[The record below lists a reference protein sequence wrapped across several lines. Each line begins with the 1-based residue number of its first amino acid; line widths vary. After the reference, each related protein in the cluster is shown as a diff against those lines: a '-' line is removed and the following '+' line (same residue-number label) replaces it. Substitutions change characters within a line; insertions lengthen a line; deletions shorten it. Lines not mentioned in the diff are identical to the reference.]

1 MSNSYYKN
9 IAGKNYDRE
18 MLEIADEAIAGVGD
32 GRISVEDAKKLLGA
46 VKDANKYTD
55 IEKATMKYIRENY
68 KFTYASDQWFRKE
81 IRKWAAT
88 KGNHHDENT
97 KPTGTASQTK
107 FIPSK
112 SYYRIINGE
121 HYVRSL
127 LDAADLRLEGKGNG
141 LISEEYFKQI
151 IEISRDGKGIT
162 EAEMRTLEY
171 IGLKY
176 NLTTKAR
183 LWFEE
188 NLEQIRN
195 EVIISDKTSDINF
208 SKLADK
214 EKEKAIQNEQL
225 SEDKPPREIYNEQ
238 EKVIESDTFDNK
250 NTAKNE
256 KPSEKELPRE
266 IYNEQEK
273 VVESDTFDNK
283 RTTNEYQRPIM
294 NSNHQKNLLLV
305 NVLWAALLLISII
318 TVRSIFIDQVAVAE
332 QNLEK
337 LVGVKQNNRLLEERL
352 KTIQLEKTQLESKF
366 EGLEQSLTDQI
377 MKQNKLEGTSS
388 LQKTQAKKETKSEV
402 IVFKP
407 DQNNCCFCSC
417 ENSSFE
423 ESLQNFR

>member
-9 IAGKNYDRE
+9 IDGKNYDRE
-18 MLEIADEAIAGVGD
+18 MLEIADEAVAGVGD
-32 GRISVEDAKKLLGA
+32 GRISLEDAQKLLGA

-55 IEKATMKYIRENY
+55 IEKATMKFIRENY
-68 KFTYASDQWFRKE
+68 RFTYASDQWFRKE
-81 IRKWAAT
+81 IRKWAAKKGKDNDVKT
-88 KGNHHDENT
+88 KT
-97 KPTGTASQTK
+97 TGTESQTE
-107 FIPSK
+107 FISSQ
-112 SYYRIINGE
+112 SYYRVIDGKQ
-121 HYVRSL
+121 YVRSL
-127 LDAADLRLEGKGNG
+127 LEAADVKSKING
-141 LISEEYFKQI
+141 LISEENFQQI
-151 IEISRDGKGIT
+151 IELSRDGKGIT
-162 EAEMRTLEY
+162 ETEMLTLEY
-171 IGLKY
+171 IGIKY
-176 NLTTKAR
+176 DLTTKAR

-214 EKEKAIQNEQL
+214 EKGKAVQNEQL
-225 SEDKPPREIYNEQ
+225 SEKKSPREIYDEQ
-238 EKVIESDTFDNK
+238 EKLVESDTFDNK
-250 NTAKNE
+250 NTAENDKL
-256 KPSEKELPRE
+256 SEKKSPRE
-266 IYNEQEK
+266 IYKEQK
-273 VVESDTFDNK
+273 KLVESDTFDNK
-283 RTTNEYQRPIM
+283 KPTNEYQRPII

-337 LVGVKQNNRLLEERL
+337 MVGVKQNNKLLEERL
-352 KTIQLEKTQLESKF
+352 KTIQLENTKLESMF

-377 MKQNKLEGTSS
+377 MKQKKLEGTFS
-388 LQKTQAKKETKSEV
+388 LQKTLAKKETKPEV

-423 ESLQNFR
+423 ESLNNFR

>member
-18 MLEIADEAIAGVGD
+18 MLEIADEAVAGVGD

-188 NLEQIRN
+188 NLEQIRS
-195 EVIISDKTSDINF
+195 EVIKSEQPSDVQYSQAIN
-208 SKLADK
+208 K
-214 EKEKAIQNEQL
+214 
-225 SEDKPPREIYNEQ
+225 EQ
-238 EKVIESDTFDNK
+238 EKVIETDK
-250 NTAKNE
+250 
-256 KPSEKELPRE
+256 
-266 IYNEQEK
+266 
-273 VVESDTFDNK
+273 
-283 RTTNEYQRPIM
+283 
-294 NSNHQKNLLLV
+294 NSN
-305 NVLWAALLLISII
+305 
-318 TVRSIFIDQVAVAE
+318 
-332 QNLEK
+332 
-337 LVGVKQNNRLLEERL
+337 
-352 KTIQLEKTQLESKF
+352 
-366 EGLEQSLTDQI
+366 
-377 MKQNKLEGTSS
+377 MK
-388 LQKTQAKKETKSEV
+388 
-402 IVFKP
+402 
-407 DQNNCCFCSC
+407 
-417 ENSSFE
+417 
-423 ESLQNFR
+423 

>member
-18 MLEIADEAIAGVGD
+18 MLEIADEAVAGVGD

-88 KGNHHDENT
+88 KGKDNDGNT
-97 KPTGTASQTK
+97 KSTGVASQTK

-141 LISEEYFKQI
+141 LISEEYYKQI

-162 EAEMRTLEY
+162 KAEMRTLEY

-188 NLEQIRN
+188 NLEKIRS
-195 EVIISDKTSDINF
+195 EVIT
-208 SKLADK
+208 
-214 EKEKAIQNEQL
+214 NEQH
-225 SEDKPPREIYNEQ
+225 SEEKYSQAINKEQ
-238 EKVIESDTFDNK
+238 ETVIDSDSSENK
-250 NTAKNE
+250 K
-256 KPSEKELPRE
+256 
-266 IYNEQEK
+266 
-273 VVESDTFDNK
+273 
-283 RTTNEYQRPIM
+283 TTTEHMRPIM
-294 NSNHQKNLLLV
+294 NENHHKSMLLV
-305 NVLWAALLLISII
+305 HVLWAALLMISII
-318 TVRSIFIDQVAVAE
+318 TVRSIYIDQVVDAD
-332 QNLEK
+332 QNFKK
-337 LVGVKQNNRLLEERL
+337 LLAFKQNNNLLEEQL
-352 KTIQLEKTQLESKF
+352 KTMHIEKKQLESKF
-366 EGLEQSLTDQI
+366 QGLEQSMNEQL
-377 MKQNKLEGTSS
+377 MKQKNIEGTLSI
-388 LQKTQAKKETKSEV
+388 QKSQVAKDSKPEV
-402 IVFKP
+402 IVLKP

-417 ENSSFE
+417 ENSAFDD
-423 ESLQNFR
+423 SLQKFR

>member
-1 MSNSYYKN
+1 
-9 IAGKNYDRE
+9 
-18 MLEIADEAIAGVGD
+18 
-32 GRISVEDAKKLLGA
+32 
-46 VKDANKYTD
+46 
-55 IEKATMKYIRENY
+55 MKYIRENY

-107 FIPSK
+107 FLPSK

-188 NLEQIRN
+188 NIEKIRSEMIKSEQS
-195 EVIISDKTSDINF
+195 SDEDLSQEIN
-208 SKLADK
+208 K
-214 EKEKAIQNEQL
+214 EEET
-225 SEDKPPREIYNEQ
+225 
-238 EKVIESDTFDNK
+238 VIESEEPSDEDLPQAVNK
-250 NTAKNE
+250 
-256 KPSEKELPRE
+256 
-266 IYNEQEK
+266 EQET
-273 VVESDTFDNK
+273 VIASNVYGNK
-283 RTTNEYQRPIM
+283 KTTTEHVRPVMNE
-294 NSNHQKNLLLV
+294 NHHKSLFLV
-305 NVLWAALLLISII
+305 NVFWAILLLISII
-318 TVRSIFIDQVAVAE
+318 TVRSIFIDQVADAD

-337 LVGVKQNNRLLEERL
+337 LLSATQNNTLLQE
-352 KTIQLEKTQLESKF
+352 QLNKILIEKNQLESELK
-366 EGLEQSLTDQI
+366 GLDQNMSDQLI
-377 MKQNKLEGTSS
+377 QQKKLEEALS
-388 LQKTQAKKETKSEV
+388 LEKSQANKQTMPEV

-417 ENSSFE
+417 GNRGFE
-423 ESLQNFR
+423 ESLQNY